1 MLETGA
7 NILKRR
13 SLAAVVVAIA
23 SPLAAA
29 QPVYYN
35 KAGVAQERY
44 AEDYGECSALAG
56 GVARPHTYVYSNNPI
71 AAAAGGFFAA
81 LLDGAEQRNLM
92 RAVLR
97 TCMADKGY
105 RRIRMSEASEARIR
119 DLKGADKEAAIYRM
133 ASADTIEG
141 ELLPQ

>member
-1 MLETGA
+1 MCLA
-7 NILKRR
+7 A
-13 SLAAVVVAIA
+13 LAAVTA
-23 SPLAAA
+23 SPAAAA

-44 AEDYGECSALAG
+44 AEDYGECSELAG
-56 GVARPHTYVYSNNPI
+56 GVARPRTLVISNSPI
-71 AAAAGGFFAA
+71 AAAAGSFFAA

-92 RAVLR
+92 RMVLR

-105 RRIRMSEASEARIR
+105 RRIRMSEISEAQIGK
-119 DLKGADKEAAIYRM
+119 LKGADKEAAIYRM

-141 ELLPQ
+141 E